1 MELISSSLAQPVTDY
16 FQTWN
21 RKKAFQAF
29 KSHKVEIMYVCAQDA
44 QSANIFYRFAD
55 AFTKKRERIHRKFI
69 KVMVVTSKVLVCH
82 NLHVSTDS
90 VHPIQGRK
98 HGELRAEL
106 SIIPWPD
113 GIRLHITFRQQDAIT
128 LTFRH
133 QDALTSPQQFLFKQI
148 FFNSL
153 FCRHHRLRAK
163 YHQYR
168 HHEHQQQQQ
177 QQQMLNGFA
186 VRGVWA
192 TAWHKLHICRHWTK
206 VMAGWLAGKTL
217 YCWTPFEGELFT
229 GGGVQHAV

>member
-1 MELISSSLAQPVTDY
+1 
-16 FQTWN
+16 
-21 RKKAFQAF
+21 
-29 KSHKVEIMYVCAQDA
+29 MYVCAQDA

-82 NLHVSTDS
+82 NLHVRMFAHLGANMASSEQNYQLSRGLMAS
-90 VHPIQGRK
+90 VNI
-98 HGELRAEL
+98 
-106 SIIPWPD
+106 
-113 GIRLHITFRQQDAIT
+113 

-177 QQQMLNGFA
+177 QQMLNGLA
-186 VRGVWA
+186 VRGVWV
-192 TAWHKLHICRHWTK
+192 TAWHKLHICRH
-206 VMAGWLAGKTL
+206 
-217 YCWTPFEGELFT
+217 
-229 GGGVQHAV
+229 